1 MASGLAT
8 LSSQLGFGLAIA
20 DWQIRVPS
28 GRLVPPRGARDPD
41 EIFESFLGS
50 LARGRPRQHRP
61 RGGGRRLLCAVSIF
75 PGLAA
80 LIALFGLIADPG
92 VVDSQLELM
101 RELIPE
107 QIFLLLEDKLSRLLS
122 AQSGMLGWTTAVSIA
137 IALWSARA
145 GVGALMTGLTAVHG
159 RANRGVVWHA
169 LTALALTV
177 VLIAMAGAAL
187 LLIVVT
193 PVVLSAFGI
202 AGSSALT
209 LESVRWS
216 ATVGLLLSGLWLLY
230 RFGPAGG
237 GANWPALSPGS
248 VFAILILFGASQ
260 GLAVYLTNFA
270 SYNQV
275 YGSIGA
281 VVALLM
287 WFYITAY
294 LVLVD
299 AALDVALDRSGGG
312 QETD

>member
-1 MASGLAT
+1 MKILNLLWEAWLAAGRANIGLAAAGVAFYA
-8 LSSQLGFGLAIA
+8 LF
-20 DWQIRVPS
+20 
-28 GRLVPPRGARDPD
+28 
-41 EIFESFLGS
+41 
-50 LARGRPRQHRP
+50 
-61 RGGGRRLLCAVSIF
+61 SIF

-101 RELIPE
+101 RDLIPE
-107 QIFLLLEDKLSRLLS
+107 QIFLLLEDQLSRLLS
-122 AQSGMLGWTTAVSIA
+122 AQSGTLGWTTAVSIS

-159 RANRGVVWHA
+159 RANRGGVWHA
-169 LTALALTV
+169 LTALALTA

-187 LLIVVT
+187 LLVVVT

-202 AGSSALT
+202 AGSSALA
-209 LESVRWS
+209 LEIVRWS

-237 GANWPALSPGS
+237 GANWPVLSPGS
-248 VFAILILFGASQ
+248 VFAILIWFGASQ

-294 LVLVD
+294 LVLLG

>member
-1 MASGLAT
+1 MKILNLLWEAWLAAGRANIGLAAAGVAFYA
-8 LSSQLGFGLAIA
+8 QF
-20 DWQIRVPS
+20 
-28 GRLVPPRGARDPD
+28 
-41 EIFESFLGS
+41 
-50 LARGRPRQHRP
+50 
-61 RGGGRRLLCAVSIF
+61 SIF

-101 RELIPE
+101 RDLIPE
-107 QIFLLLEDKLSRLLS
+107 QIFLLLEDQLSRLLS
-122 AQSGMLGWTTAVSIA
+122 AQSGTLGWTTAVSIA

-159 RANRGVVWHA
+159 RANRGGVWHA

-187 LLIVVT
+187 LLVVVT

-202 AGSSALT
+202 AGSSALA
-209 LESVRWS
+209 LEIVRWS

-237 GANWPALSPGS
+237 GANWPVLSPSS
-248 VFAILILFGASQ
+248 VFAILIWFGASQ

-294 LVLVD
+294 LVLLG
-299 AALDVALDRSGGG
+299 AALDVALDRSSGG

>member
-1 MASGLAT
+1 MKILNLLWEAWLAAGRANIGLAAAGVAFYA
-8 LSSQLGFGLAIA
+8 LF
-20 DWQIRVPS
+20 
-28 GRLVPPRGARDPD
+28 
-41 EIFESFLGS
+41 
-50 LARGRPRQHRP
+50 
-61 RGGGRRLLCAVSIF
+61 SIF

-101 RELIPE
+101 RDLIPE
-107 QIFLLLEDKLSRLLS
+107 QIFLLLEDQLSRLLS
-122 AQSGMLGWTTAVSIA
+122 AQSGTLGWTTAVSIA

-159 RANRGVVWHA
+159 RANRGGVWHA
-169 LTALALTV
+169 LTALALTA

-187 LLIVVT
+187 LLVVVT

-202 AGSSALT
+202 AGSSALA
-209 LESVRWS
+209 LEIVRWS

-237 GANWPALSPGS
+237 GANWPVLSPGS
-248 VFAILILFGASQ
+248 VFAILIWFGASQ

-294 LVLVD
+294 LVLLG

>member
-1 MASGLAT
+1 MKILNLLWEAWLAAGRANIGLAAAGVAFSA
-8 LSSQLGFGLAIA
+8 LF
-20 DWQIRVPS
+20 
-28 GRLVPPRGARDPD
+28 
-41 EIFESFLGS
+41 
-50 LARGRPRQHRP
+50 
-61 RGGGRRLLCAVSIF
+61 SIC

-107 QIFLLLEDKLSRLLS
+107 QIFLLLEDQLSRLLS
-122 AQSGMLGWTTAVSIA
+122 AQSGTLGWTTAVSIA

-159 RANRGVVWHA
+159 RANRGGVWHA

-187 LLIVVT
+187 LLVVVT

-202 AGSSALT
+202 AGSSALA
-209 LESVRWS
+209 LEIVRWS

-237 GANWPALSPGS
+237 GANWPVLSPGS
-248 VFAILILFGASQ
+248 VFAILIWFGASQ

-294 LVLVD
+294 LVFLG
-299 AALDVALDRSGGG
+299 AALDVALDRSSGG